1 MTLLDRS
8 NSQVIGEMKK
18 MLLMMDRLDEVGVEE
33 VVEVDLKRERVFEL
47 GLEEQIL
54 LGVGVL
60 QTEFPWLFVGSWEE
74 VLDTD

>member
-1 MTLLDRS
+1 MRC
-8 NSQVIGEMKK
+8 
-18 MLLMMDRLDEVGVEE
+18 LMMDRLDEVGVEE
-33 VVEVDLKRERVFEL
+33 VVEVDLKRERAFEL

>member
-1 MTLLDRS
+1 M
-8 NSQVIGEMKK
+8 
-18 MLLMMDRLDEVGVEE
+18 GVEE
-33 VVEVDLKRERVFEL
+33 VVEVDLRREKVFEL

>member
-1 MTLLDRS
+1 MTLLDTS
-8 NSQVIGEMKK
+8 NSQVIGEMM
-18 MLLMMDRLDEVGVEE
+18 MLLMMDRLDEVGAEE
-33 VVEVDLKRERVFEL
+33 VGAVDLRREKVFEV

-60 QTEFPWLFVGSWEE
+60 QMEFPWLFVGSWEE

>member
-1 MTLLDRS
+1 MSLLDTSR
-8 NSQVIGEMKK
+8 SQVIGEMKK
-18 MLLMMDRLDEVGVEE
+18 MLLTMDRLDEVGVEE
-33 VVEVDLKRERVFEL
+33 VVEVDLKRERAFEL

-60 QTEFPWLFVGSWEE
+60 QTEFPWLFVGSGEE

>member
-1 MTLLDRS
+1 MSLLDRLRS
-8 NSQVIGEMKK
+8 HVTDEMKK
-18 MLLMMDRLDEVGVEE
+18 MLLRMDRLDEVGVEE

-60 QTEFPWLFVGSWEE
+60 QMEFPWLFVGSWEE